1 MVQRISSYLT
11 WRHEEGRLTTMGN
24 DSATGGTA
32 PLRLRFAARTDRGL
46 VRRGNQDSAYGG
58 SRLLA
63 VADGM
68 GGMAA
73 GDLASAI
80 VIAAIAPLDEEPF
93 PGEPFLG
100 EAAAGEAVAGAAFA
114 GAALAGA
121 ALEELR
127 CAVDRAN
134 VRLREAVE
142 AEPARR
148 GMGTTL
154 TGLLLTGT
162 ELAMVHIGDSRAYLL
177 RDGELA
183 QITRD
188 DTFVQLLVDDG
199 HITAEEADTHPQRFL
214 VTKALQG
221 GDAPAEYTV
230 QPTRPG
236 DRYLLCS
243 DGLSGVV
250 GFDVLRATLAE
261 CVDLDECVDQLVRLA
276 LDGGGPDN
284 VTAVVADILADGE
297 AQQSSVILGAAAG

>member
-1 MVQRISSYLT
+1 MA
-11 WRHEEGRLTTMGN
+11 G
-24 DSATGGTA
+24 
-32 PLRLRFAARTDRGL
+32 PPRLRFAARTDKGL
-46 VRRGNQDSAYGG
+46 VRRGNQDSAYVG

-80 VIAAIAPLDEEPF
+80 VIAALAPLDEEPF

-100 EAAAGEAVAGAAFA
+100 EAADGESVAGAAFPGA
-114 GAALAGA
+114 VLSGAAIEAIRSA
-121 ALEELR
+121 VERANLR
-127 CAVDRAN
+127 LRDAVD
-134 VRLREAVE
+134 

-154 TGLLLTGT
+154 TALLLTGSD
-162 ELAMVHIGDSRAYLL
+162 LIMVHIGDSRAYLL
-177 RDGELA
+177 RNGDLV

-188 DTFVQLLVDDG
+188 DTFVQMLVDDG
-199 HITAEEADTHPQRFL
+199 HITLAEADTHPQRFL

-221 GDAPAEYTV
+221 SETAAEYAV
-230 QPTRPG
+230 YPALPG

-250 GFDVLRATLAE
+250 DFETLRATLRD
-261 CVDLDECVDQLVRLA
+261 VPDLDQCADRLVELA
-276 LDGGGPDN
+276 LAGGGPDN
-284 VTAVVADILADGE
+284 ITAVVTDIVGYPVAR
-297 AQQSSVILGAAAG
+297 QTPVILGAAAG

>member
-1 MVQRISSYLT
+1 
-11 WRHEEGRLTTMGN
+11 MGN
-24 DSATGGTA
+24 DSATGAAG
-32 PLRLRFAARTDRGL
+32 PPRLRFAARTDRGL
-46 VRRGNQDSAYGG
+46 VRRGNQDSAYVG

-100 EAAAGEAVAGAAFA
+100 EAADGEAVAGAAFS
-114 GAALAGA
+114 GAVLAGVA
-121 ALEELR
+121 VEQLR
-127 CAVDRAN
+127 NAVDLASL
-134 VRLREAVE
+134 RLREAVE
-142 AEPARR
+142 AEPSRR

-162 ELAMVHIGDSRAYLL
+162 DLVLVHIGDSRAYLL
-177 RDGELA
+177 RDGELS

-188 DTFVQLLVDDG
+188 DTFVQMLVDDG
-199 HITAEEADTHPQRFL
+199 HITPEEADTHPQRFL

-221 GDAPAEYTV
+221 ADMPAEYTIH
-230 QPTRPG
+230 PACPG

-250 GFDVLRATLAE
+250 AFETLRMTLRDFA
-261 CVDLDECVDQLVRLA
+261 DLDQCADRLIELA

-284 VTAVVADILADGE
+284 ITAVISDVVRHPVVA
-297 AQQSSVILGAAAG
+297 QKPVILGAAAG